1 VKDFFK
7 SERFRD
13 ILEWIIYL
21 SFSILLAV
29 FINKFI
35 ILNAHIP
42 SGSME
47 QTIMTGDDLFVY
59 RLPYLFS
66 NPKRFDVVVFD
77 YPDNEKLLYVKRI
90 IALPGEKVE
99 IKNGKVYINDSN
111 EPLYEDFVNGQPLGD
126 YGPYYVPD
134 NCYFMMGD
142 NRNNSQDSRFWHN
155 KFVSKDKIVGK
166 AIFRYSP
173 SFKIIN

>member
-1 VKDFFK
+1 MKDFFK
-7 SERFRD
+7 SERFCD

-21 SFSILLAV
+21 SFSVLLAV

-35 ILNAHIP
+35 VMNAHVP

-66 NPKRFDVVVFD
+66 EPERFDVIVFD
-77 YPDNEKLLYVKRI
+77 YPDNEKLLYIKRI
-90 IALPGEKVE
+90 IGMPGEKIE
-99 IKNGKVYINDSN
+99 IKNGKVYINDAG
-111 EPLYEDFVNGQPLGD
+111 EPLKEEFVNGQPLGD

-134 NCYFMMGD
+134 NCYFVMGD
-142 NRNNSQDSRFWHN
+142 NRNNSQDSRFWRN
-155 KFVSKDKIVGK
+155 TFVKRRKIVGK

-173 SFKIIN
+173 SFKLIK